1 MKRVN
6 FKMKE
11 NIKFL
16 ILYSSVFKG
25 ISYAKMEFIFFFIIH
40 TKKYFLME
48 FSCERL
54 PMQLKNEM
62 IMI

>member
-25 ISYAKMEFIFFFIIH
+25 ISYAKMEFIFFH
-40 TKKYFLME
+40 YTKKNFLKE
-48 FSCERL
+48 FSCKRL

>member
-25 ISYAKMEFIFFFIIH
+25 ISYAKMEFIFFFHYTYKEVFPDGI
-40 TKKYFLME
+40 FLRKVTYAIKE
-48 FSCERL
+48 
-54 PMQLKNEM
+54 
-62 IMI
+62 

>member
-25 ISYAKMEFIFFFIIH
+25 ISYAKMEFIFFY
-40 TKKYFLME
+40 TKKNFLME